1 MSVPTIP
8 PDRISV
14 PGTTGERAAHVELRL
29 AADLTWVPVAR
40 AVAAEL
46 AMRADFDLDA
56 IADFRLA
63 VDEAC
68 ASMMQLAAPGSHVT
82 CRFQV
87 DADELQVQV
96 STLSARADALG
107 RQSFGWQLLTA
118 LTDAADASVAPPS
131 VGHAGREL
139 RIDLVKRRA
148 PTVGAR

>member
-8 PDRISV
+8 PDRVAV

-29 AADLTWVPVAR
+29 AANLTWIPVAR
-40 AVAAEL
+40 AVAGEL

-68 ASMMQLAAPGSHVT
+68 ANMIQLAAPGSQVE

-87 DADELQVQV
+87 DADEIRVRV
-96 STLSARADALG
+96 SVVSARGEALT

-118 LTDAADASVAPPS
+118 LTDAADASVTPLS
-131 VGHAGREL
+131 VGRRGHEL

-148 PTVGAR
+148 PAVGAR

>member
-8 PDRISV
+8 PDRVSV
-14 PGTTGERAAHVELRL
+14 PGATAERAAHVELRL
-29 AADLTWVPVAR
+29 AANLTWVPVAR

-68 ASMMQLAAPGSHVT
+68 ASMIPHAAPGSQVD
-82 CRFQV
+82 CRFEV
-87 DADELQVQV
+87 DLDELRARV
-96 STLSARADALG
+96 SVVCPRGDTFA

-118 LTDAADASVAPPS
+118 LTDAADASVAPLGAGES
-131 VGHAGREL
+131 GHEL
-139 RIDLVKRRA
+139 RIELVKRRA
-148 PTVGAR
+148 PTVRAR